1 MTFTDADKA
10 YRQIKQKIITAA
22 MPPGSVIREAQLME
36 ELGLGRTPIR
46 EALTQL
52 KTERWVEVIPR
63 RGLFVADIAITDLQ
77 QIYEVRVEIESL
89 CARLAAQ
96 RFTPEH
102 LQEMRCLVA
111 EYQAADK
118 TDKKW
123 LLEHDRKLHSL
134 LARATGNKFLYNQFE
149 QFYNLSIRIWH
160 VALSRIQPEDID
172 VVAHLDIL
180 AAIEAED
187 CEQAGQRMREHIQH
201 FHNTIKL
208 YL

>member
-1 MTFTDADKA
+1 M
-10 YRQIKQKIITAA
+10 RSQIKEKIVTAA
-22 MPPGSVIREAQLME
+22 MPPGSVIREAQLMA
-36 ELGLGRTPIR
+36 ELGLGRTPVR

-77 QIYEVRVEIESL
+77 QIYEVRVEVESL
-89 CARLAAQ
+89 CARLAAE
-96 RFTPEH
+96 RFTPEQLH
-102 LQEMRCLVA
+102 EMRCLVA
-111 EYQAADK
+111 EYQASDK

-123 LLEHDRKLHSL
+123 LLEHDQKLHSL
-134 LARATGNKFLYNQFE
+134 LACATGNKFLYNEFE
-149 QFYNLSIRIWH
+149 LFYDLSIRIWH

-172 VVAHLDIL
+172 VEAHLDIL
-180 AAIEAED
+180 AAIEAQD
-187 CEQAGQRMREHIQH
+187 REQAGQRMREHIQH